1 MPTSIL
7 VQIEIPTERNITD
20 VTSEA
25 VRDTIANLFPYDPRF
40 DQLIKSGAKVE
51 ITLKQPLAEKAP
63 VPAQPV
69 KAESPKP

>member
-1 MPTSIL
+1 M
-7 VQIEIPTERNITD
+7 
-20 VTSEA
+20 
-25 VRDTIANLFPYDPRF
+25 RDTIANLFPYDPRF